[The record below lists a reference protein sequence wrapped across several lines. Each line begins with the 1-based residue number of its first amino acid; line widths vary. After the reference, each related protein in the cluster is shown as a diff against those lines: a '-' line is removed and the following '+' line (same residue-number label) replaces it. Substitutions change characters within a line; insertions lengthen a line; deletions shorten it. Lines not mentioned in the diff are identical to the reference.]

1 MRLGVLDIGSNTVH
15 MLVVDAHYGA
25 RPAPAADDRTVVRLM
40 KYLDDDNRIVD
51 EGVAALREAVG
62 RAMIFAERFGAQEV
76 IGMATSA
83 LREAANGP
91 EVLAGLE
98 ELSGINLTVLSGK
111 QEADLTFLAARRW
124 HGWAA
129 GRLLVLD
136 IGGGSFEV
144 AYGTD
149 ENPEFSASVP
159 LGAGRLTRQFLTDDP
174 PTETQVEEMRGY
186 IKMEMKPLADSLKQ
200 LPKPDHVVGTSKTF
214 RSLARLGGQRV
225 AVVGPT
231 ERRRMSRSDLEDWV
245 PRLAKIP
252 AAARTELPGITPE
265 RTFQIVAGAEV
276 AWRAMKS
283 LKLDRIEICPWAL
296 REGAILHYL
305 DSQMRNGDAV

>member
-1 MRLGVLDIGSNTVH
+1 

-25 RPAPAADDRTVVRLM
+25 RPTPAADDRTVVRLM

-51 EGVAALREAVG
+51 EGVTALREAVS
-62 RAMIFAERFGAQEV
+62 RAMVFAERFGAQEV

-174 PTETQVEEMRGY
+174 PTEKQVEEMRDY

-214 RSLARLGGQRV
+214 RSLARLGGQLV

-283 LKLDRIEICPWAL
+283 LKLDRIEICPWAM

-305 DSQMRNGDAV
+305 ESQIRNGDAV

>member
-1 MRLGVLDIGSNTVH
+1 

-25 RPAPAADDRTVVRLM
+25 RPTPAADDRTVVRLM

-51 EGVAALREAVG
+51 EGVTALREAVS
-62 RAMIFAERFGAQEV
+62 RAMVFAERFGAQEV

-174 PTETQVEEMRGY
+174 PTEKQVEEMRDY

-214 RSLARLGGQRV
+214 RSLARLGGQLV

-283 LKLDRIEICPWAL
+283 LKLDRIEICPWAM
-296 REGAILHYL
+296 REGAILYYL
-305 DSQMRNGDAV
+305 ESQMRNGDAV